1 MTMETITSSRDAI
14 LGDIRKTL
22 NRNAGSPVAP
32 RPPIVPPRVPGSV
45 DEEIG
50 KLMAEVVALKGSAS
64 RLNASALKPALADL
78 IKEQNIRKVVLWN
91 TERLNALGVADM
103 LRTLDVQIIPY
114 TADKHAMAE
123 ADLGITEADFALPET
138 GTIGMYSS
146 ADKPRSVSLSP
157 RVHLAIVHKSALRA
171 DLHQVFAEAK
181 SHNYLVFVT
190 GPSRTA
196 DIELILTIGVHGPKA
211 YYLWIVDD

>member
-1 MTMETITSSRDAI
+1 MDTTTSSRDAI

-22 NRNAGSPVAP
+22 KRDAHSPVAQ
-32 RPPIVPPRVPGSV
+32 RPPIVPPRVPGTIN
-45 DEEIG
+45 EEIE
-50 KLMAEVVALKGSAS
+50 KLMNEVIALKGNAC
-64 RLNASALKPALADL
+64 RLNALNLKAAFAEL
-78 IKEQNIRKVVLWN
+78 IKEQNIQKAVLWN
-91 TERLNALGVADM
+91 TERLNSLGVADM
-103 LRTLDVQIIPY
+103 LRSLDVQIIPY
-114 TADKHAMAE
+114 AADKHLMAE

-138 GTIGMYSS
+138 GTVGMYSS

-157 RVHLAIVHKSALRA
+157 RVHLAIVHKSALRT
-171 DLHQVFAEAK
+171 DLHQVFEEAK

-211 YYLWIVDD
+211 YYLWVVDD